1 MRPREARSSYT
12 AAMSAPSPPTHPKVD
27 WSQWICPGPRR
38 RFSAAEMARAGQQ
51 AWPKG
56 IDYYAYS
63 NVLILALVFFN
74 ELPRGLGLPVLL
86 GSLLLSW
93 ANLATA
99 RWLWRLPTRM
109 NLNLASWVT
118 ALVWLALAFVLAK
131 THGKETLKAIMP
143 TSTAIVTLVLSAWWF
158 LTLYRVQQI
167 EARLRELADQ
177 EAGQRLTRRL
187 ATAQIQPHFL
197 FNTLASLQHWVD
209 TKDPRAAGTLRSFT
223 RYLRATLPM
232 FEHESLPLDQE
243 LQIVASYL
251 EVMQARL
258 GARLAWQIDAPAL
271 PELQDLTL
279 PPGALLTLVENAIGH
294 GIEPALRGG
303 RIDVRAYREGA
314 ALRLEVQDD
323 GAGLCA
329 EMASDGLGLA
339 NTRERLQQ
347 LYGARASLQLLAQ
360 QPGCLARIT
369 IHDGEEHSQ

>member
-1 MRPREARSSYT
+1 MTTEQRPDT
-12 AAMSAPSPPTHPKVD
+12 LD
-27 WSQWICPGPRR
+27 WSQWFCPGPRR
-38 RFSAAEMARAGQQ
+38 RFSAAELARAGQQ
-51 AWPKG
+51 PWPKG
-56 IDYYAYS
+56 IDHYVYG
-63 NVLILALVFFN
+63 NVLILALVFVN
-74 ELPRGLGLPVLL
+74 ELPRGLGLW
-86 GSLLLSW
+86 LLLAALCLS
-93 ANLATA
+93 LASLRTA
-99 RWLWRLPTRM
+99 RWLWRLPTRK
-109 NLNLASWVT
+109 NLNLASWGAV
-118 ALVWLALAFVLAK
+118 LVSLVLAWTLAK
-131 THGKETLKAIMP
+131 SHGKEMLKAAMP
-143 TSTAIVTLVLSAWWF
+143 VLVASIVLVLSAWWF

-177 EAGQRLTRRL
+177 EAGQRLARRL

-209 TKDPRAAGTLRSFT
+209 TQDPRAASTLRSFT

-232 FEHESLPLDQE
+232 FEHESLPLREE

-258 GARLAWQIDAPAL
+258 GTRLAWRIEAAP
-271 PELQDLTL
+271 EMQDLTL

-303 RIDVRAYREGA
+303 HIDVRAYREGA

-329 EMASDGLGLA
+329 EASAAAGDESLGLA
-339 NTRERLQQ
+339 NTRERLRQ
-347 LYGARASLQLLAQ
+347 LHGARASLQLLAQ

-369 IHDGEEHSQ
+369 IHDGGEQAR

>member
-1 MRPREARSSYT
+1 VF
-12 AAMSAPSPPTHPKVD
+12 AP
-27 WSQWICPGPRR
+27 
-38 RFSAAEMARAGQQ
+38 AEMARAGMQP
-51 AWPKG
+51 WPRS
-56 IDYYAYS
+56 IDTYVLS
-63 NVLILALVFFN
+63 NVFVLLAINYQSLPQGLWLGLGQGLWLSAALLLAIWASLLVARSLWRSPTRRRLNLSTFLAL
-74 ELPRGLGLPVLL
+74 LPVL
-86 GSLLLSW
+86 GMALLVKRYGAGLD
-93 ANLATA
+93 
-99 RWLWRLPTRM
+99 RK
-109 NLNLASWVT
+109 
-118 ALVWLALAFVLAK
+118 ALEIFVVLALTCWVVML
-131 THGKETLKAIMP
+131 
-143 TSTAIVTLVLSAWWF
+143 TSWWF
-158 LTLYRVQQI
+158 LTIFRVQQI

-177 EAGQRLTRRL
+177 EEGKRLARRL

-209 TKDPRAAGTLRSFT
+209 TQDPRAGPTLRSFT

-232 FEHESLPLDQE
+232 FEQERLPLDQE
-243 LQIVASYL
+243 LQIVRSYL

-258 GARLAWQIDAPAL
+258 GARLAWQIQAA

-323 GAGLCA
+323 GAGLCTETA
-329 EMASDGLGLA
+329 GGDGLGLA

-347 LYGARASLQLLAQ
+347 LYGAHASLQLLAQ

-369 IHDGEEHSQ
+369 IHDEGDHSR